1 MYNILFG
8 IICITHVLIWVFIL
22 TAFLNKKLAIIN
34 ILIVIPMVYFLH
46 ILPFHVINEVK
57 INVNEK
63 QNSTENWET
72 RVKKI
77 DEILIIPHYWVKL
90 SDYLDIYSFANP
102 ISPQGMLILGYILS
116 IYSLV
121 FYYKCIKF

>member
-102 ISPQGMLILGYILS
+102 ISPQGMLILVYILS